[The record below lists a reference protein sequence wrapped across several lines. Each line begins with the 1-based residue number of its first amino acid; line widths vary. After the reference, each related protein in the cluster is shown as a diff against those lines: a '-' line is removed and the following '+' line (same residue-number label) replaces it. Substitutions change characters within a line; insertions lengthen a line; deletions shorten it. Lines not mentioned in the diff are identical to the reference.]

1 MRDAR
6 YEIERELKRA
16 EARASEIMEEWRKGN
31 EQSRYAIGYRDG
43 LRFALEAMKDKEE
56 QMKLF

>member
-1 MRDAR
+1 MRDTR

-43 LRFALEAMKDKEE
+43 LRFALEAMKHDGK
-56 QMKLF
+56 